1 MMKLKRKM
9 KRKRRKN
16 KGYNINTMGWGILGD
31 AWEATKSAGAWI
43 GDKAESAYNTGKKFV
58 EEHADTISDVAGVV
72 GDVSTFLA
80 SGAVLVPGVG
90 TAVAAGLG
98 ALGAAGKGVEA
109 LAKGAS
115 GVSRVIDSGEA
126 AIDALRRD
134 DIEGAF
140 GAAKQGIAAGKQ
152 TAAAADTVSKPFRK
166 PGKVIEK
173 EKQTKEPK
181 EEDKAKR
188 QALFDDFR

>member
-1 MMKLKRKM
+1 
-9 KRKRRKN
+9 
-16 KGYNINTMGWGILGD
+16 MGWGILGD

-115 GVSRVIDSGEA
+115 GVSKAIDAGDA
-126 AIDALRRD
+126 AIDALRKD

-140 GAAKQGIAAGKQ
+140 KAAKQGIAAGKQ
-152 TAAAADTVSKPFRK
+152 VGGAADTVSKPFRK

>member
-1 MMKLKRKM
+1 
-9 KRKRRKN
+9 
-16 KGYNINTMGWGILGD
+16 MGWGILGD

-43 GDKAESAYNTGKKFV
+43 GDKVETGYNAGKKFV

-109 LAKGAS
+109 LAKGAK
-115 GVSRVIDSGEA
+115 GVSKAIDAGED

-134 DIEGAF
+134 DWEGAF
-140 GAAKQGIAAGKQ
+140 RAGKEGIAAGKQ
-152 TAAAADTVSKPFRK
+152 VGGAASQLNPKEEALKEEQEERK
-166 PGKVIEK
+166 RKEIERK
-173 EKQTKEPK
+173 QQTKEPK
-181 EEDKAKR
+181 PNQPD
-188 QALFDDFR
+188 LFAEYR

>member
-1 MMKLKRKM
+1 
-9 KRKRRKN
+9 
-16 KGYNINTMGWGILGD
+16 MGWGILGD

-58 EEHADTISDVAGVV
+58 EKHADTISDVAGVV

-115 GVSRVIDSGEA
+115 GVSKAIDAGDA
-126 AIDALRRD
+126 AIDALRKD
-134 DIEGAF
+134 DIEGA
-140 GAAKQGIAAGKQ
+140 GKQ
-152 TAAAADTVSKPFRK
+152 VGGAADTVSKPFRK

>member
-1 MMKLKRKM
+1 
-9 KRKRRKN
+9 
-16 KGYNINTMGWGILGD
+16 MGWGILGD

-58 EEHADTISDVAGVV
+58 EEHADTIADVAGVV

-80 SGAVLVPGVG
+80 SGAVLVPGIG
-90 TAVAAGLG
+90 TAAAAGLAG
-98 ALGAAGKGVEA
+98 LGAAGKGVEA

-115 GVSRVIDSGEA
+115 GVSRAIDSGEA

-140 GAAKQGIAAGKQ
+140 KATKQGIAAGKQ

>member
-1 MMKLKRKM
+1 
-9 KRKRRKN
+9 
-16 KGYNINTMGWGILGD
+16 MGWGILGD

-43 GDKAESAYNTGKKFV
+43 GDKVETGYNAGKKFV

-109 LAKGAS
+109 LAKGAK
-115 GVSRVIDSGEA
+115 GVSKAIDSGEA

-134 DIEGAF
+134 DWEGAF
-140 GAAKQGIAAGKQ
+140 RAGKEGIAAGKQ
-152 TAAAADTVSKPFRK
+152 VGGAASQLK
-166 PGKVIEK
+166 PGEKKDPKEEALKEEQEEKKRKEIERK
-173 EKQTKEPK
+173 KQTKEPK
-181 EEDKAKR
+181 PNQPD
-188 QALFDDFR
+188 LFAEYR